1 MWVYLSI
8 ISAVLLGIY
17 DVAKK
22 VAVGRNSVMWVLFTS
37 TMLSAIFLAPFY
49 EWGSARDFLM
59 TIPKTILVSASWI
72 TGLIG
77 MKMLPLT
84 TSSTIKAS
92 RPVFVVLLSI
102 LIFGERLNAGQI
114 TGIAISLTALWMLS
128 RSSRREGIYFS
139 HDKGVWWMWASVV
152 TGVASALW
160 DKHLM
165 RGMSPHFVQSWSSLF
180 IALVMGL
187 ALIVEIGLKKKG
199 HLEDDGKG
207 YGFKWDWSV
216 VVVAVSILLAD
227 MAYFRALKDP
237 ESLLSI
243 VSLMRRGCAIVA
255 FVISIFLFKEK
266 NIWRKAID
274 LGVLMVGMTVM
285 ALAS

>member
-199 HLEDDGKG
+199 RLEDDGKG

-285 ALAS
+285 AFAS